1 MTKREIEKLEQACQ
15 DYLYMVKHAQSNPSF
30 YAFAYRSLQN
40 HLTTNLCNTK
50 AYWTGMVSEAA
61 LTLPKSKRTKE
72 HAYGMTQLA
81 KDILAIEKPTV
92 EKIKAEILSDKS
104 KYNLTT
110 AKENM
115 ILRNNNQDYSTISP
129 LVKEA

>member
-1 MTKREIEKLEQACQ
+1 MTQNELNKLEAAAKNYLCTIKNVHNGNY
-15 DYLYMVKHAQSNPSF
+15 DYNYG
-30 YAFAYRSLQN
+30 YRCIQN
-40 HLTTNLCNTK
+40 HLTTSLCNTK
-50 AYWTGMVSEAA
+50 GFWTGMVSEAA
-61 LTLPKSKRTKE
+61 LALPKSKRTKE

-81 KDILAIEKPTV
+81 KDLLAIENPTI
-92 EKIKAEILSDKS
+92 EKIKAEILSEKS

-129 LVKEA
+129 LVKE

>member
-1 MTKREIEKLEQACQ
+1 MTQNEINKLEKAAKNYLCTVQNVQ
-15 DYLYMVKHAQSNPSF
+15 NGNYDY
-30 YAFAYRSLQN
+30 AYGYRCIQN

-61 LTLPKSKRTKE
+61 LELPKSKRTKE

-81 KDILAIEKPTV
+81 KDILAIENPTV
-92 EKIKAEILSDKS
+92 GKIKAEILSEKS

>member
-1 MTKREIEKLEQACQ
+1 MTQNELNKLNQACE
-15 DYLYMVKHAQSNPSF
+15 DYLFMVKHAQSNPSF

-61 LTLPKSKRTKE
+61 LELPKSKRTKE

-81 KDILAIEKPTV
+81 KDILAIENPTI
-92 EKIKAEILSDKS
+92 EKIKAEILSEKS

-110 AKENM
+110 GKENM

-129 LVKEA
+129 LVKE